1 MTKIEIGNFQGILGD
16 VVQSTV
22 EQNLSMKVAK
32 HDFQAVRDAL
42 QEIGLE
48 QDDIAGFEETALQ
61 KDPEPEKP
69 SEYGART
76 DRAGWERLCKTSRAE
91 PTSCRLQ
98 PLEGSLRSYC

>member
-48 QDDIAGFEETALQ
+48 QDDIAGFEATALQ
-61 KDPEPEKP
+61 KDPEPKSQANTGP
-69 SEYGART
+69 RC
-76 DRAGWERLCKTSRAE
+76 RAGWERLCKTSRAE